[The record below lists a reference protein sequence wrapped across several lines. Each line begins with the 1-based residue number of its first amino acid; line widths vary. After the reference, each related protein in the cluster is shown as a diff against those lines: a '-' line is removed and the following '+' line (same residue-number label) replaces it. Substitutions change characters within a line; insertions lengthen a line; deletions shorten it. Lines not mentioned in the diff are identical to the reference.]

1 MSSAQDVLRRVE
13 ERTREYDFTVWFW
26 GDAIAF
32 DGLVEAS
39 ELLRDLKPREY
50 CLRFFRRWS
59 AQRLGWVDH
68 LTPGWA
74 LLRLYQATQDRV
86 LLDAGLRLASW
97 ILEEVP
103 RSRSGAPLYRPDQ
116 PAYRN

>member
-1 MSSAQDVLRRVE
+1 MSSAHDVLRRVE

-50 CLRFFRRWS
+50 CLRFFRRSSLNW
-59 AQRLGWVDH
+59 
-68 LTPGWA
+68 
-74 LLRLYQATQDRV
+74 
-86 LLDAGLRLASW
+86 
-97 ILEEVP
+97 
-103 RSRSGAPLYRPDQ
+103 
-116 PAYRN
+116 